1 MRLILNAAADG
12 RELLAIPAALQ
23 HNIPPLP
30 IGQDLALTRGIPE
43 AGHEALAQL
52 PAVAVLQDVGVAG
65 DMVFFQNGRDLVAAD
80 LHVGK
85 QHLQDL
91 CLGFGRQRG
100 ATVESPGHRVCSF
113 LRCARCSTSALSSA
127 GASLGKT

>member
-30 IGQDLALTRGIPE
+30 IGQDLALTGGVPE

-52 PAVAVLQDVGVAG
+52 PAVVSKAQ
-65 DMVFFQNGRDLVAAD
+65 
-80 LHVGK
+80 
-85 QHLQDL
+85 
-91 CLGFGRQRG
+91 
-100 ATVESPGHRVCSF
+100 
-113 LRCARCSTSALSSA
+113 
-127 GASLGKT
+127 

>member
-12 RELLAIPAALQ
+12 RKLLAIPAALQ
-23 HNIPPLP
+23 HNIPPPP
-30 IGQDLALTRGIPE
+30 IGQDLALTGGVPE

-52 PAVAVLQDVGVAG
+52 PAVTVLQDVNVAG
-65 DMVFFQNGRDLVAAD
+65 DMVLFQNGRDLIAAD
-80 LHVGK
+80 LHVGE

-91 CLGFGRQRG
+91 GLGFGRQRRAAVG
-100 ATVESPGHRVCSF
+100 FPGHRVCSF

>member
-1 MRLILNAAADG
+1 MRLILDAAADG
-12 RELLAIPAALQ
+12 RKLLAVPAALQ

-43 AGHEALAQL
+43 AGHKALAQL
-52 PAVAVLQDVGVAG
+52 PAVAVLQNVDIAG

-85 QHLQDL
+85 QHMEDL
-91 CLGFGRQRG
+91 SLGLGRQAGRPLDLLVI
-100 ATVESPGHRVCSF
+100 ASAPSCAVCAA
-113 LRCARCSTSALSSA
+113 ARRPCPVRAPRF
-127 GASLGKT
+127 GKT